1 MVISVT
7 TPFLRRTGYVF
18 VGLLLGLTHASCDL
32 IISPDCGPSQDLED
46 AGPRTSLAAWDTFV
60 DGGMRFYVRTLKVEN
75 VCPNEHVS
83 ANFLLKLNSNP
94 TLPITLRGRLEFGD
108 PGPAILFAPATVE
121 VNSEDVPF
129 EDPGHT
135 LIARTELGMK
145 QAYGDNP
152 GSYYVVLQIFFPT
165 TGGENRDLN
174 YILDTISEAEG
185 SRAWVIE
192 SRYFEYPD

>member
-1 MVISVT
+1 MT
-7 TPFLRRTGYVF
+7 TPFLRRAGYAF
-18 VGLLLGLTHASCDL
+18 VCLLLGLTNASCDL
-32 IISPDCGPSQDLED
+32 LISENCGPSQDLED
-46 AGPRTSLAAWDTFV
+46 SGPRTSLAAWDTFV

-145 QAYGDNP
+145 QAYDDDP
-152 GSYYVVLQIFFPT
+152 GS
-165 TGGENRDLN
+165 
-174 YILDTISEAEG
+174 
-185 SRAWVIE
+185 
-192 SRYFEYPD
+192 